1 MAEAERR
8 FLPQAAPI
16 DSYGSGGFRFAGMSH
31 RGSLLC
37 LPSGMHAWPLTN
49 VKEFSLEVFEPVF
62 AEAANIDILL
72 IGTGKDIAFFPES
85 LRWRFRDLK
94 ISVDVMPT
102 GRAAQTWNILLGE
115 DRRVAAALIASP

>member
-8 FLPQAAPI
+8 FASAPI
-16 DSYGSGGFRFAGMSH
+16 DSGGGGFAGMSH
-31 RGSLLC
+31 RGSLL
-37 LPSGMHAWPLTN
+37 PAVGMHAWPLTDT
-49 VKEFSLEVFEPVF
+49 KEFSLEAFEPVF

-72 IGTGKDIAFFPES
+72 IGTGKEIAFFSEA

-102 GRAAQTWNILLGE
+102 GPAAQTWNILLAE